1 MHSKIKESLLEGLGQ
16 VNEIL
21 NAKDIETHGHTPI
34 KEVEVSGKYFV
45 ENSTYEQTFQAPI
58 YKTMLDCVVE
68 RGELSTDAL
77 FDLIRVELLSRPK
90 HIAVHKT
97 YQLCIPKRSS
107 VTNIIEAIMTDA
119 GIINYSYAVHRDIA
133 EVVLFK
139 TAAIMGCG
147 SFVIDENTN
156 SLTGDILN
164 VKLIASRDLANS
176 IARAIKNTNY
186 TTPRYI
192 NVYKWDSSKRM
203 MRVMRTAIDSA
214 NLGHESFY
222 PFVNQ
227 GVDALLKEYSESAV
241 PVLLLIGPPGTGK
254 STFMRTMVCEGPF
267 ADRRASLV
275 FGTAA
280 KPDTNFIDT
289 FYDCGSEILLVEDAD
304 EILLPRVEGNSVM
317 ADLLNNTSGVVGAK
331 KKIVISTNLE
341 DLSNVDPALLRGGRL
356 FGIVSFRKLSY
367 QESLAVLEA
376 VGNKHGVAIEPDVTY
391 SLADL
396 LEPTVIVD
404 DSGVYKRQF
413 GFNQKG

>member
-1 MHSKIKESLLEGLGQ
+1 MHSKIKETLLEGLGQ

-21 NAKDIETHGHTPI
+21 GAKNVETHGYTPI
-34 KEVEVSGKYFV
+34 KEVETSGEYFV
-45 ENSTYEQTFQAPI
+45 ENWTYDDKFQPSI
-58 YKTMLDCVVE
+58 YKTMLECVVE
-68 RGELSTDAL
+68 RGDLTTNAL
-77 FDLIRVELLSRPK
+77 FDLIRVEILSRPK
-90 HIAVHKT
+90 HKAAHKT
-97 YQLCIPKRSS
+97 YQLCIPKSS
-107 VTNIIEAIMTDA
+107 SLTDIIETIMSDA
-119 GIINYSYAVHRDIA
+119 GIINYSYTVHRDIA

-139 TAAIMGCG
+139 NATIMGCG
-147 SFVIDENTN
+147 SFIIDANTN
-156 SLTGDILN
+156 SLTEDILN
-164 VKLIASRDLANS
+164 VKLIASHDLTNS

-192 NVYKWDSSKRM
+192 NVYKWDRSKNMIRIN
-203 MRVMRTAIDSA
+203 RTAIDSA
-214 NLGHESFY
+214 NRGHESFY
-222 PFVNQ
+222 PFVKQ
-227 GVDALLKEYSESAV
+227 GMNALMKEYSESTV

-267 ADRRASLV
+267 ADRKASLI

-280 KPDTNFIDT
+280 KPETNFIDV
-289 FYDCGSEILLVEDAD
+289 FYDGGSEILLVEDAD
-304 EILLPRVEGNSVM
+304 EILLPRVEGNSIM

-341 DLSNVDPALLRGGRL
+341 DLSNVDSALLRGGRL

-376 VGNKHGVAIEPDVTY
+376 VGNKHGVVVEPEGAY

-404 DSGVYKRQF
+404 DSGVYNRQF